1 MFFQSFVV
9 AALALAA
16 TACTPR
22 CPQFDKTSH
31 QLLSS
36 SGGTGSA
43 VTCKDFQNAAQWRPT
58 HPRPLVVPGQVSLCL
73 DGMLPI
79 QSGDEGSDLLV
90 LLVGFTYRSECPF
103 QARVRGYGGRGV
115 KSSQ

>member
-1 MFFQSFVV
+1 
-9 AALALAA
+9 
-16 TACTPR
+16 
-22 CPQFDKTSH
+22 
-31 QLLSS
+31 
-36 SGGTGSA
+36 
-43 VTCKDFQNAAQWRPT
+43 
-58 HPRPLVVPGQVSLCL
+58 VSLCL

-79 QSGDEGSDLLV
+79 QSGDEGSDLLM